1 MNLEFLTGYLD
12 WIYEHLRSSWPWLEI
27 YLLILVGTIATLVII
42 LELFAHR
49 RLLQDRTVC
58 LELTPPAFTDRTP
71 LATEQLFA
79 VLHHL
84 RVTRTFMGRLKRQKI
99 VISLEIASTKKD
111 GIRFIARIPESL
123 VDLFRQSVEAYLPD
137 VKVQKIEDYLASVD
151 PDDGQIVQALS
162 FKQFRHYAYPLNTPA
177 ALAQHDP
184 AAYVTGAMTKLEPN
198 ELVAFQVVLSPARI
212 ASANRI
218 RNKLMLG
225 KEPNLSTN
233 HWLLPF
239 RVGYFFMRLIART
252 GMAIIGFISEVTA
265 PSTPGSRRYYDEP
278 VYIPT
283 PPTAAAQAVTDS
295 LNDKLA
301 QPLFQTSIRALIVTN
316 SKQQAKQRSNGISSS
331 LAAFRV
337 PGYQALV
344 SRSRFPK
351 TIKQWYRSWQFRYRL
366 PSLLPANACVLNST
380 ELAALYHFPHSVSAK
395 TQNVVKSLS
404 KTLPATIALKNDTP
418 LDVLIGENIHH
429 GQATPIGL
437 TEAERER
444 HMYIIGGT
452 GNGKTTMLLYSII
465 QDIQNGKGLA
475 VIDPHGDL
483 ATTILEHIPADRIKD
498 VIYLNPDDINHPIG
512 INLLELPEG
521 ASEDDLIREKDLVT
535 ERVISVL
542 RKVFSDDDTGG
553 HRIEYI
559 LRNTIHTAFT
569 VEKASIFTIF
579 RLLTDDKFRKATARN
594 LEEGDLKNF
603 WKNELGKAGEFQRVK
618 MSAGVTAKIGRFLF
632 SAPAKRMLEQDKST
646 INFDTL
652 MQERKILICN
662 FSKGQVG
669 EDTSALFGTTI
680 LAKLQLSALRRARTE
695 QTERT
700 PFYIYVDEFQNF
712 ATMSFVQMLS
722 EARKY
727 KVFLTMAEQSTS
739 QQDQQRLVDIILANV
754 GTVVAFRSGSPAD
767 ERFIL
772 PLFRQFIDEGE
783 IANLPAYSFYARI
796 AALDVQEPVSGKTV
810 LLEKLGNKKV
820 AKQVIEH
827 SRAAYAKHLQQE
839 PTKKNKSRLHPDL
852 EEPTTQGD
860 VNIGQEAL
868 IEIE

>member
-1 MNLEFLTGYLD
+1 MEFLTGYLD
-12 WIYEHLRSSWPWLEI
+12 WIQRQLVRSWPWLEI
-27 YLLILVGTIATLVII
+27 YLLILLTTACI
-42 LELFAHR
+42 LSGIFELLAHR
-49 RLLQDRTVC
+49 KLLRDKTVC
-58 LELTPPAFTDRTP
+58 LELTPPAFTDRMP

-79 VLHHL
+79 VLHQL
-84 RVTRTFMGRLKRQKI
+84 RFTRNLAERIRRQK
-99 VISLEIASTKKD
+99 VVVSLEIVSTKQQ
-111 GIRFIARIPESL
+111 GIRYVARMSESM
-123 VDLFRQSVEAYLPD
+123 VNLFRQSVEAYLPD
-137 VKVQKIEDYLASVD
+137 VKVKEIEDYLPPAH
-151 PDDGQIVQALS
+151 GQKDQAVRVLTFRQS
-162 FKQFRHYAYPLNTPA
+162 RHYAYPLKA
-177 ALAQHDP
+177 ADSLGQHDP
-184 AAYVTGAMTKLEPN
+184 AAYINSTMTKLQPG
-198 ELVAFQVVLSPARI
+198 ELVAFQVVLMPVRPAGARRI
-212 ASANRI
+212 H
-218 RNKLMLG
+218 NKLILG

-233 HWLLPF
+233 HWLLLV
-239 RVGYFFMRLIART
+239 RLGFFIIRLIGRV
-252 GMAIIGFISEVTA
+252 GMAIVGFISEVTA

-278 VYIPT
+278 TYVLP
-283 PPTAAAQAVTDS
+283 PPTSAAQAVTDGM
-295 LNDKLA
+295 NDKLA
-301 QPLFQTSIRALIVTN
+301 QPLFQTNIRALIVTN
-316 SKQQAKQRSNGISSS
+316 SKDKARERTKGIIAS

-344 SRSRFPK
+344 SRGQMPK
-351 TIKQWYRSWQFRYRL
+351 AIKHPYRSWQFNNRL
-366 PSLLPANACVLNST
+366 PSLVPSNACL
-380 ELAALYHFPHSVSAK
+380 LASSEVAAIYHFPHSVSAK
-395 TQNVVKSLS
+395 TENVVKSLS
-404 KTLPATIALKNDTP
+404 KTLPASVALKSGQP
-418 LDVLIGENIHH
+418 LDILIGENLHH

-452 GNGKTTMLLYSII
+452 GNGKTTMLLYSIV

-483 ATTILEHIPADRIKD
+483 ATTILEHIPEDRIKD

-569 VEKASIFTIF
+569 VEQANIFTIF

-594 LEEGDLKNF
+594 LEDGDLKNF

-695 QTERT
+695 QAERT

-810 LLEKLGNKKV
+810 LLDTFGSKNI
-820 AKQVIEH
+820 AKEVIEH
-827 SRAAYAKHLQQE
+827 SRLAYAKHPEQKSAKRKAAKKKKVDE
-839 PTKKNKSRLHPDL
+839 PDTPEPEIDL
-852 EEPTTQGD
+852 SQTLP
-860 VNIGQEAL
+860 
-868 IEIE
+868 EIE